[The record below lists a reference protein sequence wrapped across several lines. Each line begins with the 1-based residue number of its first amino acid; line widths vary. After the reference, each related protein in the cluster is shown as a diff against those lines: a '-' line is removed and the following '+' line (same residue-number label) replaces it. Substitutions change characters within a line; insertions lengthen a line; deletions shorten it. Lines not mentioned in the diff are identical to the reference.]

1 MTTQRELPTGFIL
14 GHGSHAS
21 WLDGACLME
30 AVAYVAGEPHSDSP
44 ECACSVLSSIGRT
57 LNDSYDDDERQLL
70 AQLIP
75 RLVGTRSTIEV
86 TRKRSYVMA
95 DAAIR
100 EITPMGIEAM
110 WPDLAARLRGI
121 APIVDTES
129 AREAGKASSA
139 VRGEARKRAATDAA
153 TDAAA
158 YAAAYAARAAT
169 YAATDAAAYAN
180 KTPEERARV
189 YSAARRPIVLA
200 TIAAYERAIEVDLYP
215 SELQERR

>member
-158 YAAAYAARAAT
+158 YA
-169 YAATDAAAYAN
+169 N